1 MKLSC
6 LRQTL
11 VDAVLNV
18 QKAVSSKSC
27 LTALEGVLLKTN
39 QNLLAL
45 CGYDL
50 ELGITTEI
58 PATIETPGQ
67 IVINAKLLS
76 DIIRKAPDETITISV
91 DENLIVTISSPPAVF
106 SLVGISPSDYPAM
119 PKLSDAE
126 TMSIDCLSLKGMI
139 RQTLFATSENDVKP
153 INTGTLFDI
162 SENVLK
168 LVSVDGY
175 RLALRK
181 EPLISD
187 KNLKFVVPGKT
198 LNEILKLIPDV
209 DDKKIDL
216 SIGKKHI
223 IFYINNYCVI
233 SRLLEGDF
241 LDYKA
246 AIPNSHSTE
255 IIINTKNFIESI
267 DRVSLVVTDRLRSP
281 IRCLFMDNFAKI
293 SCITTIGKANDEL
306 PTNMHGDALEIGFNN
321 KYLIDALK
329 NTECDEVKIQLN
341 GALSPMKIVPLD
353 GDSFVFLVLPVRLK
367 ASEE

>member
-1 MKLSC
+1 MKITC

-18 QKAVSSKSC
+18 QKAVSAKSC
-27 LTALEGVLLKTN
+27 LTALEGVLIKTKEN
-39 QNLLAL
+39 SISL

-58 PATIETPGQ
+58 PATIDVPGE
-67 IVINAKLLS
+67 IVINAKLLA
-76 DIIRKAPDETITISV
+76 DIIRKAPAETVSINVDEKLIATITSA
-91 DENLIVTISSPPAVF
+91 PAEF
-106 SLVGISPSDYPAM
+106 SLVGISPEDYPEM
-119 PKLSDAE
+119 PRLSDAE
-126 TMSIDCLSLKGMI
+126 HMSIDCLTLKGMI
-139 RQTLFATSENDVKP
+139 RQTLFATSETDVKP
-153 INTGTLFDI
+153 INTGTLFEV
-162 SENVLK
+162 SENELK

-181 EPLISD
+181 EPVQSN
-187 KNLKFVVPGKT
+187 KKMKFVVPGKT
-198 LNEILKLIPDV
+198 LSEILKLLPDAE
-209 DDKKIDL
+209 DTKIEI

-223 IFYINNYCVI
+223 IFYIENYCVI

-241 LDYKA
+241 LDYNA
-246 AIPNSHSTE
+246 AIPASHATE
-255 IIINTKNFIESI
+255 ILVNTKNMIESI
-267 DRVSLVVTDRLRSP
+267 DRVSLVVTDRLKSP
-281 IRCLFMDNFAKI
+281 IRCLFADNYAKI

-306 PTNMHGDALEIGFNN
+306 LVNMQGDSLEIGFNN

-341 GALSPMKIVPLD
+341 GSLSPMKIVPIT